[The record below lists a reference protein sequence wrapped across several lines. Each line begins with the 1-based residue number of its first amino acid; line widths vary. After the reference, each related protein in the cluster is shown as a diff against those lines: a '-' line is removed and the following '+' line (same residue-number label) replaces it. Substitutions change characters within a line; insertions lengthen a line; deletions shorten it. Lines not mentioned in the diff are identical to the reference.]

1 MALNIKQT
9 AVAGTMES
17 SDVMVTVKPA
27 EGQGLVIHLQSNVL
41 TTFGDQIRA
50 AVEEVF
56 ADFGIRDAEVF
67 LVDKGAID
75 CVIRAR
81 VQAAICRASGEGFN
95 WKGEDK

>member
-1 MALNIKQT
+1 MNIKQT
-9 AVAGTMES
+9 AAAGTMES

-27 EGQGLVIHLQSNVL
+27 EKPGLNIQIQSNVL

-50 AVEEVF
+50 TVEEVF
-56 ADFGIRDAEVF
+56 ADFGITDADVS

-81 VQAAICRASGEGFN
+81 VQAAICRATGTGFN